1 MKKAVLLLLAT
12 SVLTMAGTSKSLPK
26 KGSTAKT
33 EPKETVET
41 VQPADPEV
49 VESVSDSTASAKDEA
64 SFTDS
69 TFTLYIHPMNF
80 IAPYSHFWAGVNV
93 PNGITD
99 YPSFNLSFEWK
110 LIEKISLMS
119 MPHYVRVDR
128 SDDDYKIYDIG
139 LQESFRLYGV
149 GGERW
154 RFFQAGMLLSHL
166 HVDTDDA
173 GDFDG
178 WLWGFM
184 FNAGVKMIL
193 NDGEGFLGRF
203 ALSLDVGAGYTW
215 VSDFDA
221 SRKGSWFELDK
232 GIVID
237 VNVAFGFQI

>member
-12 SVLTMAGTSKSLPK
+12 SVLTMAGTSKSLLK